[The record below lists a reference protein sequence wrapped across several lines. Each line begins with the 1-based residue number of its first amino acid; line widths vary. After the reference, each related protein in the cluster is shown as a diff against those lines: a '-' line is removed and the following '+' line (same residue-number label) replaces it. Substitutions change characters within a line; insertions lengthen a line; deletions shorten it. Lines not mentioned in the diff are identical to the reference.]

1 MGPIRGFKRRKKAA
15 DKKMVD
21 HNVLPSSATVA
32 SSLLSQPQ
40 PLDWWDEFS
49 KRISGPLPQSKDS
62 KSFESF
68 FRISRKTFNYI
79 CSLVKEDMMAR
90 QSSFSDINGKP
101 LSLNDQVAVAL
112 RRLSSGESLSIIGD
126 TFGMNQST
134 VSQIT
139 WRFVEAMEERGLHH
153 LNWPST
159 EAEMEQIKSK
169 FEKIRGL
176 PNCCGAIDITHVV
189 MTLATMDPSNNVW
202 FDREKNYS
210 MILQAVVDPEMRF
223 RDVIAGW
230 PGSLTDA
237 IVLRSSGF
245 YRLSEEGNR
254 LNGKKLNISE
264 GMEVREYIIGDA
276 GFPLLPWLFTPYQG
290 KGLSDL
296 QIEFNKRH
304 AATRMVA
311 QMSLARLKGMWRI
324 IHGVMWMPDKNRLPR
339 IVLVCCLLHNIL
351 IDLEDEVLDDMS
363 LSHHHD
369 TGYRRQNS
377 ESFDQSA
384 LVTRDK
390 LCIYL
395 TGKQTVEELYG
406 STSTKPQIP

>member
-15 DKKMVD
+15 DKKVVD
-21 HNVLPSSATVA
+21 QNVLPSSATVA
-32 SSLLSQPQ
+32 SSLGSQPQ

-49 KRISGPLPQSKDS
+49 KRISGHLSQSKDS
-62 KSFESF
+62 KSFESV

-189 MTLATMDPSNNVW
+189 MTLPTMDPSNNVW

-230 PGSLTDA
+230 PGSLSDA
-237 IVLRSSGF
+237 IVLWNSGF
-245 YRLSEEGNR
+245 FKLSEEGNR
-254 LNGKKLNISE
+254 LNGKNLNISE
-264 GMEVREYIIGDA
+264 GTEIREYIIGDP

-290 KGLSDL
+290 KGLSEL

-311 QMSLARLKGMWRI
+311 QMALARLKEMWRI

-351 IDLEDEVLDDMS
+351 IDLEDEVLDDMP

-384 LVTRDK
+384 LVMRDK
-390 LCIYL
+390 LSLYL
-395 TGKQTVEELYG
+395 TGKLPT
-406 STSTKPQIP
+406 